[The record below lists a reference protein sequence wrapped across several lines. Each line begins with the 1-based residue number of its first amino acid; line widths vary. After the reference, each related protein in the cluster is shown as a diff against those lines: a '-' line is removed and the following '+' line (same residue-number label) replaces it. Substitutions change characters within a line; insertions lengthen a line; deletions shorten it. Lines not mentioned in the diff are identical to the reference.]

1 MNRTINSTVQTSQTA
16 LSQHDPVKLQG
27 LILPDDG
34 HCFHCGEPLP
44 TPPFIAHVLGE
55 NRLMCC
61 LGCQLAAQSIVEA
74 GLEQYYLDRS
84 EISRTASLPSELS
97 RLQAYDHDDVKAQF
111 VYQEDGLSVAQLSVS
126 GLRCAA
132 CGWLIESRLAELS
145 AVKRCQVN
153 LTNQRMQVVW
163 NEEAIAISDILHRIH
178 QIGYDAKPYRQDTH
192 EAMLARQNKAMMIR
206 LGIAALGAMQAMMFA
221 VALYFGEYR
230 GMQLLQR
237 DFLRW
242 VSLFVSVPVFFY
254 AGLPFYQSA
263 YSALRLRQVNMDVP
277 VSIALVIT
285 FVASFYATVTGTG
298 QTYYDS
304 VSMFV
309 FFLLA
314 GRMVEHNARL
324 KAVNMSNDLVVIE
337 PIVVRRLGQANELTC
352 AYLEQLALSNAQ
364 HNTQQNRT
372 QQSSTQQNNTQQN
385 AQIKALTDR
394 LVKNIL
400 AKPSAGDK
408 ITTVFADEVIEV
420 TDKSLQ
426 IGDVIEIDAGM
437 QIIADGLLLSDHASV
452 SQSLLTGESDLIH
465 KHQGDDIIGGSQN
478 DSQPFKM
485 LVTALPQNS
494 QISIIDRLMMR
505 AMSEKPQIAQ
515 KADQWAR
522 WFVSR
527 VLVLSLLVFFVWY
540 WIDPAQAI
548 WATVAVLVATCPCA
562 LSLATPIA
570 LTVATNRLAQ
580 LGFVNSRGHTLETLA
595 NVTHVA
601 FDKTGTLTMGK
612 PNLIN
617 VILTD
622 VAHRQGLDKMALV
635 SKAAALEVGSRHPI
649 AHALLTAAHQQHLP
663 KTDNLQHH
671 AGGGVEAMIEGGL
684 YRIGHVAFVLDKHDA
699 DDHHLAQA
707 IKLAN
712 PNDLMGNHQVMLS
725 QKIDNQ
731 WQLLAWFDFN
741 DTLRPQ
747 AKDSIQKLQRLGLQV
762 LMLTGDPNDKALGIA
777 QELGMDKVAHGL
789 SPTDK
794 VSHLQAIQKQGGKV
808 WMIGDGIN
816 DAPVLAAA
824 DVSTAMVGAADLAQV
839 SSDSLLL
846 QGDLAVLVAAK
857 MMADSTQ
864 RKIKQN
870 LTWAIGYNTMVL
882 LPAGLGYVPPWLAAI
897 GMSVSSLVVVVNA
910 LRR

>member
-1 MNRTINSTVQTSQTA
+1 MSDGFYMSQHLSNNHTVIDNI
-16 LSQHDPVKLQG
+16 SQHDAVKLQA
-27 LILPDDG
+27 LVLPDDG

-44 TPPFIAHVLGE
+44 NPPFSADVLGQE
-55 NRLMCC
+55 RLMCC

-84 EISRTASLPSELS
+84 NISRTASLPNELS
-97 RLQAYDHDDVKAQF
+97 RLQAYDHEDVKAQF
-111 VYQEDGLSVAQLSVS
+111 VYQEDGLSVAQLSVN

-132 CGWLIESRLAELS
+132 CSWLIESRLSELS

-163 NEEAIAISDILHRIH
+163 NEDNLAISDILHRIH
-178 QIGYDAKPYRQDTH
+178 QIGYEAKPYRQDTH

-206 LGIAALGAMQAMMFA
+206 LGVAALGAMQAMMFA
-221 VALYFGEYR
+221 VALYFGEYS

-242 VSLFVSVPVFFY
+242 VSLFVSIPVFFY

-263 YSALRLRQVNMDVP
+263 WSALRLKQVNMDVP
-277 VSIALVIT
+277 VSIALVVT
-285 FVASFYATVTGTG
+285 FVASCYATLSGTG

-324 KAVNMSNDLVVIE
+324 KAANMSNDLVVIE
-337 PIVVRRLGQANELTC
+337 PIVVRKLGEASQLTHAYLQQSDMHNATLQGQSQSQSQSQSLTDMFVQNVLTKLSNSHLNPDLNNRQIDDSQAN
-352 AYLEQLALSNAQ
+352 
-364 HNTQQNRT
+364 
-372 QQSSTQQNNTQQN
+372 
-385 AQIKALTDR
+385 
-394 LVKNIL
+394 
-400 AKPSAGDK
+400 
-408 ITTVFADEVIEV
+408 EV

-426 IGDVIEIDAGM
+426 IGDVIAIDSGM
-437 QIIADGLLLSDHASV
+437 QIIADGILLSKHASV

-465 KHQGDDIIGGSQN
+465 KQQGDVVIGGSQN
-478 DSQPFKM
+478 DSQPFDM
-485 LVTALPQNS
+485 VVTALPENS

-505 AMSEKPQIAQ
+505 AMSEKPHLAQ

-522 WFVSR
+522 WFVAR
-527 VLVLSLLVFFVWY
+527 VLILSLLVFGVWY
-540 WIDPAQAI
+540 VIDPTQAI

-595 NVTHVA
+595 NITHVA
-601 FDKTGTLTMGK
+601 FDKTGTLTVGK

-622 VAHRQGLDKMALV
+622 SAHQQGLNRNDLIAI
-635 SKAAALEVGSRHPI
+635 AASLEVGSKHPV
-649 AHALLTAAHQQHLP
+649 AHALLTAAYQLHLP
-663 KTDNLQHH
+663 TADNRQHH
-671 AGGGVEAMIEGGL
+671 TGGGVEATIDGKN
-684 YRIGHVAFVLDKHDA
+684 YRIGHEGFVLGHTDQLDNRHAHDLNLPT
-699 DDHHLAQA
+699 D
-707 IKLAN
+707 II
-712 PNDLMGNHQVMLS
+712 GNHQVLLS
-725 QKIDNQ
+725 SQIAGQ
-731 WQLLAWFDFN
+731 WQPLAWFDFN
-741 DTLRPQ
+741 DTLRTH
-747 AKDSIQKLQRLGLQV
+747 AKATIQNLQNVGLHV
-762 LMLTGDPNDKALGIA
+762 CMLTGDPNDKALSIA
-777 QELGMDKVAHGL
+777 HELGVDKVAHGL

-794 VSHLQAIQKQGGKV
+794 VMHIKTIQKQGGKV

-846 QGDLAVLVAAK
+846 KGDLSRLQIAK
-857 MMADSTQ
+857 TMADSTQ
-864 RKIKQN
+864 RRVKQN
-870 LTWAIGYNTMVL
+870 LTWAVAYNCVML
-882 LPAGLGYVPPWLAAI
+882 LPAALGYVPPWLAAI
-897 GMSVSSLVVVVNA
+897 GMSLSSLMVVVNA